1 MIFNHIERSAL
12 NHINDPFRPDSL
24 NMSSNHGAPS
34 KSSAKPRQRN
44 PLQMQLPDIPSN
56 LLSNLPLNSLPQP
69 FSVQKRQTKRIRQ
82 NLRKNNVLNCKKLI
96 FLIDLYF
103 KLLLF

>member
-1 MIFNHIERSAL
+1 MIFNHIERSTL

-24 NMSSNHGAPS
+24 NMSSNHGASS
-34 KSSAKPRQRN
+34 KFSAKSRKRN
-44 PLQMQLPDIPSN
+44 PLQTQLPNTPSN
-56 LLSNLPLNSLPQP
+56 LPSNLPLNSSPLP

-82 NLRKNNVLNCKKLI
+82 NSRKNNVLNCKQLI
-96 FLIDLYF
+96 ILIDLYF